1 MKKQHVLY
9 LPTSYIEIIVG
20 ELKPL
25 MERLHDPKS

>member
-1 MKKQHVLY
+1 MDEETTCFI
-9 LPTSYIEIIVG
+9 PTSYIEIIVG